1 MTKAAITPGTQQ
13 IKVSNKTRRIDPHP
27 LSITARGGKM
37 IQIIALK
44 SDIVSVLH
52 LQQKHHLSFVQ
63 FLASDHLRL
72 SWMEIR

>member
-52 LQQKHHLSFVQ
+52 LQQKHHPSLIRFHAIG
-63 FLASDHLRL
+63 LLRL
-72 SWMEIR
+72 SWMENR